1 MWFLSVFWLSLL
13 NVLLRVCCM
22 SSRTHTFLYVCC
34 ELPCPVGPWTLTQ
47 CPVCE
52 LAISPG
58 PDSWGAGVSLPA
70 RADSC
75 SFPSSCPLTVE
86 PCAASTSPECQH
98 SCNYFVLT
106 SQALCIF
113 FFFFFTLLPV
123 RSLALFLPEDRHVY
137 LSHIFTSPFVY
148 VSHRL
153 HFLQERWLV
162 YERHRCRVTASV
174 YSKHHATDMSHNS
187 SPFTLL
193 ASETAGF
200 HSEFHQLTAA
210 IILLQRMTGNYLE
223 LHSQLLW
230 IFNLIGLL
238 KRP

>member
-113 FFFFFTLLPV
+113 FFFFFHPPACPLA
-123 RSLALFLPEDRHVY
+123 RSLSPGGPAC
-137 LSHIFTSPFVY
+137 LSVAHFHLSLCLCFPSSPLSAGTLACLWTSPLQSDSFCVQQT
-148 VSHRL
+148 SCHR
-153 HFLQERWLV
+153 HE
-162 YERHRCRVTASV
+162 S
-174 YSKHHATDMSHNS
+174 
-187 SPFTLL
+187 
-193 ASETAGF
+193 
-200 HSEFHQLTAA
+200 
-210 IILLQRMTGNYLE
+210 
-223 LHSQLLW
+223 
-230 IFNLIGLL
+230 
-238 KRP
+238 

>member
-1 MWFLSVFWLSLL
+1 MFSSVC
-13 NVLLRVCCM
+13 RA
-22 SSRTHTFLYVCC
+22 SSRTHTFLYMCC
-34 ELPCPVGPWTLTQ
+34 ELPCLVGPWTLTQ

-98 SCNYFVLT
+98 SCSYFVLT

-113 FFFFFTLLPV
+113 FFFFFHPPACPPA
-123 RSLALFLPEDRHVY
+123 RSLAPFLPEDRHVY

-162 YERHRCRVTASV
+162 YERHRCRVTTSL
-174 YSKHHATDMSHNS
+174 YSKHHSTDMSHNS

-193 ASETAGF
+193 AATTAGF
-200 HSEFHQLTAA
+200 HSKFYHEATVIWH
-210 IILLQRMTGNYLE
+210 LQCKTGNDLE
-223 LHSQLLW
+223 LYSKLLW
-230 IFNLIGLL
+230 IWI
-238 KRP
+238 